1 MARPRKSGI
10 DYFPFDTDFFSDNK
24 IRILRARFGVDGLA
38 VYIFILCEI
47 YREGYYLT
55 WNDDTEY
62 IVADELG
69 MSHEKVKQVMTFLY
83 GRSLLTEMSILPT
96 PDTIVTSAGIQ
107 RRYQLAVEE
116 RARKLPIEVDSNIWL
131 LDPSETRP
139 WLKVVDLLSLSG
151 INGSLSELNSDKSA
165 EKVHKVKE
173 SKVKESKVKE
183 SKVEDDSEKASSEI
197 DPLSSVFSLYTKEID
212 AVPST
217 YVASELDALQKAG
230 METDVM
236 LHAIKT
242 AADNNVRKW
251 AYVRAILKNFKK
263 EGVLT
268 MDAVNQRE
276 REFQQSKHRNKEGKQ
291 QRDNRDNFTW
301 DDDLSPDETDRV
313 RMPRLKKQEGDNDE

>member
-116 RARKLPIEVDSNIWL
+116 RARKLPIEVDSKIWL
-131 LDPSETRP
+131 LDPSETKP

-165 EKVHKVKE
+165 EKVHKVKK
-173 SKVKESKVKE
+173 SKVKKSKA
-183 SKVEDDSEKASSEI
+183 DDDRKKASTET

-217 YVASELDALQKAG
+217 YVVSELDALHKAG
-230 METDVM
+230 MEPDVM

-268 MDAVNQRE
+268 MDAVNQKE
-276 REFQQSKHRNKEGKQ
+276 REFQQSKHRGKEGRQ
-291 QRDNRDNFTW
+291 TRDNRDNFTTEEEVTG
-301 DDDLSPDETDRV
+301 DFQ
-313 RMPRLKKQEGDNDE
+313 MPRIDEQGD